1 MGGFFLSFSSQ
12 FEYDL
17 SQVKVATRLL
27 SISSPDLDS
36 LLGTFLIPGN
46 FLLIYLAVY
55 CFFLPYAPRA
65 ESCLTSYYSKNSS
78 MCLSCPRHS
87 IEN

>member
-46 FLLIYLAVY
+46 FLLIYLAY
-55 CFFLPYAPRA
+55 LLSLFASFFLMPP
-65 ESCLTSYYSKNSS
+65 EQN
-78 MCLSCPRHS
+78 PV
-87 IEN
+87 